1 MEKNL
6 NSKIFV
12 AGHRGMVGSA
22 IVRHLNQLG
31 YTNIITKGREHL
43 DLTNQQ
49 ATKNFFESE
58 RPDQVYLAAAMVGGI
73 QANNMYPAE
82 FIYNNLM
89 IEANVIHQSWS
100 FGVKKLLFIGS
111 SCAYPFLSNQPIKEE
126 TLLTG
131 KLELT
136 SEPYA
141 ISKITGIKLCES
153 YNRQYG
159 DTHGIDY
166 RSVIPSTL
174 YGPGDNYNLENSHVI
189 PALIRKFHE
198 AKIKYIPSVSIW
210 GTGDAMREFLYV
222 EDMAKVSISIMNLNA
237 KIYTTQTQP
246 QCSQINLGT
255 GEEITI
261 AYLAKKIAKVVGYV
275 GEITFDI
282 SKPDG
287 AKRKL
292 LDTEKL
298 KKISQFDPI
307 ELEQGLRLTY
317 KDFLV
322 RQG

>member
-1 MEKNL
+1 MSTNL
-6 NSKIFV
+6 KTKIFV

-22 IVRHLNQLG
+22 VLRQLKQLG
-31 YTNIITKGREHL
+31 YSGLITRTHEEL
-43 DLTNQQ
+43 DLINQE
-49 ATKNFFESE
+49 ATEKFFESE

-73 QANNMYPAE
+73 MANNTYPAD
-82 FIYNNLM
+82 FIYRNLM
-89 IEANVIHQSWS
+89 IQANVIHQSWR

-111 SCAYPFLSNQPIKEE
+111 SCAYPCSTDQPIKEQA
-126 TLLTG
+126 LLNG
-131 KLELT
+131 KLEIT
-136 SEPYA
+136 SEPYSVA
-141 ISKITGIKLCES
+141 KIAGIKMCES
-153 YNRQYG
+153 YNRQYI
-159 DTHGIDY
+159 TSHGIDY
-166 RSVIPSTL
+166 RCVVPATL

-210 GTGDAMREFLYV
+210 GTGEAMREFLYV

-237 KIYTTQTQP
+237 ETYTTQTQP

-287 AKRKL
+287 AKRKI

-298 KKISQFDPI
+298 KKIYKFDPI
-307 ELEQGLRLTY
+307 TLEHGLRLTY

-322 RQG
+322 SQG